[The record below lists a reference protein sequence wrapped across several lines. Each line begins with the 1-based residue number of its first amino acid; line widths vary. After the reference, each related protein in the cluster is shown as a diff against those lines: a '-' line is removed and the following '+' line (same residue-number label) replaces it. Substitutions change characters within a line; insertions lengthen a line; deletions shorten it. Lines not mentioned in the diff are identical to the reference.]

1 MCAREKL
8 FLSETLVV
16 NLWQVSNELLR
27 SSKMMP
33 ISELPLGI
41 FPSEAAQKMEDP
53 RRSMR
58 SGSVRGGGR
67 KTLDEARKFS
77 GMFMDKWTGA
87 QGKKYFFLAKNQFTS
102 RLVWWGRFFKKKVP
116 LQVRDG
122 ENLVCCS
129 DYFHLCDV
137 KSRWCVSFPEQGL
150 MPK

>member
-1 MCAREKL
+1 
-8 FLSETLVV
+8 
-16 NLWQVSNELLR
+16 
-27 SSKMMP
+27 MP

-87 QGKKYFFLAKNQFTS
+87 QGKKYFFGQEPVHES
-102 RLVWWGRFFKKKVP
+102 SCLVGKIF
-116 LQVRDG
+116 
-122 ENLVCCS
+122 
-129 DYFHLCDV
+129 
-137 KSRWCVSFPEQGL
+137 
-150 MPK
+150 